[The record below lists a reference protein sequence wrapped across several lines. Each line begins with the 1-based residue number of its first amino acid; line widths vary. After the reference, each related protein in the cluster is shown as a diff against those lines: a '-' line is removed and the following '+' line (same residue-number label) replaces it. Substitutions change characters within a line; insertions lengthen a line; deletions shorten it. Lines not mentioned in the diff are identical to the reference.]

1 MEVRIAMRLAVLS
14 DIHSNIFALEAVLED
29 LSHYQVNIKINLGD
43 IFYGPIAPKATYTL
57 LQQHEFIT
65 ICGNQDRQIFQATQ
79 QEIDSN
85 ATLKFVIEDLGD
97 EPLLW
102 LQTLPSTRHLDS
114 DIFLCHGTPRDDMT
128 YLLEDVSQGFA
139 ITKNEKEI
147 RSLLQGI
154 HASLILCGHS
164 HLPKTISLTQMG
176 QVIVNSGSVGLQ
188 AYKDEEPCVH
198 SIENACSEASYA
210 IIEKTSDGWSVE
222 HKRVAYD
229 FEKASALALQNGRN
243 DWEYALKT
251 GKVKPV

>member
-1 MEVRIAMRLAVLS
+1 MEVRLAMRLAVLS

-29 LSHYQVNIKINLGD
+29 IARSQVDIKINLGD
-43 IFYGPIAPKATYTL
+43 ILYGPIAPKATYAL
-57 LQQHEFIT
+57 LQEHDFVT
-65 ICGNQDRQIFQATQ
+65 ICGNQDRQIFQASS
-79 QEIDSN
+79 QEIEAN

-102 LQTLPSTRHLDS
+102 LKKLSPTRHLDN
-114 DIFLCHGTPRDDMT
+114 DIFLCHGTPHDDMT

-147 RSLLQGI
+147 SSLLQGI

-164 HLPKTISLTQMG
+164 HLPKTIFLEHIG

-198 SIENACSEASYA
+198 SIENTCPEASYA

-229 FEKASALALQNGRN
+229 VEKASALALQNGRN

-251 GKVKPV
+251 GKVKRV

>member
-1 MEVRIAMRLAVLS
+1 VEVRIAMRLTVLS

-29 LSHYQVNIKINLGD
+29 LARSQVDIKINLGD
-43 IFYGPIAPKATYTL
+43 ILYGPIAPKATYAL
-57 LQQHEFIT
+57 LQEHDFIT

-102 LQTLPSTRHLDS
+102 LQTLPSKRHLDN
-114 DIFLCHGTPRDDMT
+114 DIFLCHGTPHDDMT
-128 YLLEDVSQGFA
+128 YLLEDVSRGFA
-139 ITKNEKEI
+139 ITRNKKEI

-164 HLPKTISLTQMG
+164 HLPKVISLTHTR

-188 AYKDEEPCVH
+188 AYKDEEPFVH
-198 SIENACSEASYA
+198 SIENACPEASYA

-229 FEKASALALQNGRN
+229 VEKASALALQNGRN

-251 GKVKPV
+251 GKVKPL